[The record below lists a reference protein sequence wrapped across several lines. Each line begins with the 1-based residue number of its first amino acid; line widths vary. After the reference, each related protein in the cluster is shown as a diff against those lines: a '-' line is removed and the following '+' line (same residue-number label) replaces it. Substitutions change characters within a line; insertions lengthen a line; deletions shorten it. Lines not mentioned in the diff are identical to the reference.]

1 MQLDRTPGPNPV
13 IDIKLSEGPPCI
25 FNSDQNTDKAHQYYV
40 LCMPGWYTGC
50 DTEIGGE
57 IYSASY
63 QTVSG
68 FKNISEY
75 ELYNSNGLIKPLE
88 KLINFN
94 IQALK
99 NYNMQ
104 LYVKRNLYTND
115 IPQIEEMAESGKV
128 ADKWRTY
135 VTFFAQVA
143 FYLQI
148 VRILVDFLKS

>member
-1 MQLDRTPGPNPV
+1 
-13 IDIKLSEGPPCI
+13 
-25 FNSDQNTDKAHQYYV
+25 
-40 LCMPGWYTGC
+40 MPGWYSGC

-63 QTVSG
+63 QPVSG
-68 FKNISEY
+68 FKSISEY

-94 IQALK
+94 IPALK

-104 LYVKRNLYTND
+104 LYVKRNLDTND

-128 ADKWRTY
+128 ADKWERY

-148 VRILVDFLKS
+148 ARIAIDFLES

>member
-1 MQLDRTPGPNPV
+1 
-13 IDIKLSEGPPCI
+13 
-25 FNSDQNTDKAHQYYV
+25 
-40 LCMPGWYTGC
+40 MPGWYSGC

-63 QTVSG
+63 QPVSG
-68 FKNISEY
+68 FKSISEY
-75 ELYNSNGLIKPLE
+75 ELYTSNGLIKPLE

-94 IQALK
+94 IPALK

-104 LYVKRNLYTND
+104 LYVKRNFDTND

-128 ADKWRTY
+128 ADKWEGY
-135 VTFFAQVA
+135 VTFFAKVA

-148 VRILVDFLKS
+148 ARIAIDFLKS